1 MWRRHPGC
9 GRLGSL
15 HHSIRLAPPKPHER
29 GAMKHTPPVSA
40 LFMLSLTRLPAAE
53 RPNILWRVCE
63 DSNVN
68 WIGCYG
74 NPEAKT
80 PNIDA
85 FAKQSFRYTHVY
97 ASAPV
102 CAAQRSTWITGINS
116 LSMGTHPM
124 RS

>member
-1 MWRRHPGC
+1 MRRPHPLRMKRAFLFLALLLC
-9 GRLGSL
+9 SL
-15 HHSIRLAPPKPHER
+15 A
-29 GAMKHTPPVSA
+29 
-40 LFMLSLTRLPAAE
+40 SLRAVD
-53 RPNILWRVCE
+53 RPNILWLVCE

-85 FAKQSFRYTHVY
+85 FAKQGFRYTHVY